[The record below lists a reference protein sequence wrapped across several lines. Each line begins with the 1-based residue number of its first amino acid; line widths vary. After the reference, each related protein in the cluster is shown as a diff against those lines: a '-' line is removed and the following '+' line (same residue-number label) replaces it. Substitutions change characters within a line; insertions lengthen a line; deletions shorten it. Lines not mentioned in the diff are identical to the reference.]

1 MEQRQRDA
9 IRERLLKRR
18 RALSRDDAET
28 AGAAIAAEVSNRLQS
43 VSTAGQSR
51 GAVAA
56 YNALPGEIDPTR
68 SLALLHDAGR
78 RIVLP
83 VCRSDG
89 HMDFCP
95 WSPGDALVPR
105 AFGVLE
111 PTTEPIDVAEIGAV
125 IVPGVAFDRLGNR
138 LGHGVGY
145 YDRFFDRCAQ
155 QSHDPYR
162 LGIAYDFQ
170 VVELPAPEP
179 WDIPMHIVISP
190 SEVIDTTLCE

>member
-1 MEQRQRDA
+1 
-9 IRERLLKRR
+9 
-18 RALSRDDAET
+18 
-28 AGAAIAAEVSNRLQS
+28 
-43 VSTAGQSR
+43 
-51 GAVAA
+51 
-56 YNALPGEIDPTR
+56 
-68 SLALLHDAGR
+68 
-78 RIVLP
+78 
-83 VCRSDG
+83 
-89 HMDFCP
+89 MDFCP